1 MDGSTHW
8 LEKLVVG
15 QALWGGTGAGEMTL
29 DVQRQHSTNLGFIPT
44 PTLYSH
50 QNRLQAKG
58 AQGRGC
64 CSAIATLGQLS
75 TLGILGD
82 GTTRTKLASRNP
94 RTRAAARLARETEQS
109 R

>member
-1 MDGSTHW
+1 M
-8 LEKLVVG
+8 VR

-29 DVQRQHSTNLGFIPT
+29 DLQRQHSTNLGFIPT

-50 QNRLQAKG
+50 QTRLKAKR

-82 GTTRTKLASRNP
+82 GAMRTELASRNP
-94 RTRAAARLARETEQS
+94 RTRAAARLARETV
-109 R
+109 